1 MFLSQMTTVTLR
13 LLYTTATRSLILGM
27 AAQK

>member
-1 MFLSQMTTVTLR
+1 MFLSQMTTVILR
-13 LLYTTATRSLILGM
+13 LLYTTVTRSLILRM